1 MKEQS
6 KSELARS
13 HMRIVSIGLRLKICA
28 MMLMFGALLLF
39 LLEFVFFSTD
49 GFSIEFIRYALG
61 TLLVL
66 ILLDFTGR
74 LFCWMWPNDKL
85 ARLAVIGSTA
95 FQLGAI
101 AVVIYA
107 LIDSTSSGG
116 EPDLLILS
124 VWIYCLL
131 MLATQAASAI
141 LFLGYTRRICSL
153 LGQDDMA
160 WQPSIVLAAYGLS
173 GAGAVILVILL
184 VLLLCIAFCCSSVGG
199 MIIFSTLWFRIIL
212 STSVLMLVFFPFR
225 SYGLFLDRMARAI
238 DEQRLA
244 KL

>member
-1 MKEQS
+1 
-6 KSELARS
+6 
-13 HMRIVSIGLRLKICA
+13 
-28 MMLMFGALLLF
+28 
-39 LLEFVFFSTD
+39 
-49 GFSIEFIRYALG
+49 
-61 TLLVL
+61 
-66 ILLDFTGR
+66 
-74 LFCWMWPNDKL
+74 MWPNDKL

-95 FQLGAI
+95 FQLGSVI
-101 AVVIYA
+101 VLIYA

-116 EPDLLILS
+116 ESDLLILS

-153 LGQDDMA
+153 LGQNDMA

-173 GAGAVILVILL
+173 GAGAVILVIFLM
-184 VLLLCIAFCCSSVGG
+184 LLLLIAFCCGSVGG

-225 SYGLFLDRMARAI
+225 SYGLFLDRLARAI
-238 DEQRLA
+238 DERRLA